1 MGVVVVVVV
10 VVVACFT
17 VALAKTGFWPKTA
30 YDHLLIASFI
40 VYLLVHFAI
49 GWILAVLCVCVW
61 HEHCCVP
68 L

>member
-10 VVVACFT
+10 ICFI

-40 VYLLVHFAI
+40 VYLLVQFAI
-49 GWILAVLCVCVW
+49 GFTHSVYAHVCGMQ
-61 HEHCCVP
+61 HCCAT